1 MDKQLNILKIMI
13 KTISHKILNDSL
25 YRNSTFLLASNF
37 ILAGFGMLFWG
48 INARLFTV
56 EQIGLA
62 TTIISTGTLIT
73 VFALMGLNVSL
84 IRYLPSS
91 DQKNDLINAS
101 LTIVGLTSIIIT
113 LFFFLGLNYFFP
125 KLMIITENYYFM
137 FGFILL
143 VVFNSLSELIKNIF
157 RAYLCSEF
165 VLLKNTLLNLSK
177 LILILIFIPLGT
189 LGIFSSWTVSLI
201 IAATVSLFILSR
213 KFNFR
218 FRITINKNIVKK
230 LIKFSSANYLSE
242 LFERTPSLILPMLIT
257 QFISSSQAAFFYI
270 DMTLASFLYLL
281 PEAISNSFFA
291 ESSANEQHIR
301 LYVIKVI
308 KVYIVLLIPAV
319 LFMVFLG
326 KYLLLFFGKDY
337 SDQGGNLLSLLALSA
352 IFIAMNSVMG
362 NIIRIKFQMSKLV
375 LINLTGVIIILGLS
389 YLLLQKS
396 IMGVGWA
403 WLIGQGI
410 MTLAYLVIIFRYKFS

>member
-1 MDKQLNILKIMI
+1 
-13 KTISHKILNDSL
+13 
-25 YRNSTFLLASNF
+25 
-37 ILAGFGMLFWG
+37 
-48 INARLFTV
+48 
-56 EQIGLA
+56 
-62 TTIISTGTLIT
+62 
-73 VFALMGLNVSL
+73 
-84 IRYLPSS
+84 
-91 DQKNDLINAS
+91 
-101 LTIVGLTSIIIT
+101 
-113 LFFFLGLNYFFP
+113 
-125 KLMIITENYYFM
+125 
-137 FGFILL
+137 
-143 VVFNSLSELIKNIF
+143 
-157 RAYLCSEF
+157 
-165 VLLKNTLLNLSK
+165 
-177 LILILIFIPLGT
+177 
-189 LGIFSSWTVSLI
+189 
-201 IAATVSLFILSR
+201 
-213 KFNFR
+213 
-218 FRITINKNIVKK
+218 
-230 LIKFSSANYLSE
+230 
-242 LFERTPSLILPMLIT
+242 MLIT

-326 KYLLLFFGKDY
+326 KYLLLFFGKTY

-410 MTLAYLVIIFRYKFS
+410 MSLAYLITIFRYKIS